1 MKDNL
6 LQDELQYIFEP
17 EAIKELQSVAK
28 IESFKTDEI
37 LIDIGQPMNHVAIV
51 LEGTIKVSTENE
63 NGDDLFLYYLETGE
77 TCAISL
83 HCFTARVNNK
93 VRAVAETDGV
103 IAFIPS
109 DKLDVWISKYPS
121 WRKFIIENYNNRLNE
136 MIKAIDNLA
145 FNNMEERLT
154 AYLKNKVWANNSK
167 ELRTSHAD
175 IARDLNSS
183 RVVISRIMKKL
194 EKDGL
199 IQQFRNRVI
208 VNEIN

>member
-1 MKDNL
+1 
-6 LQDELQYIFEP
+6 
-17 EAIKELQSVAK
+17 
-28 IESFKTDEI
+28 
-37 LIDIGQPMNHVAIV
+37 
-51 LEGTIKVSTENE
+51 
-63 NGDDLFLYYLETGE
+63 
-77 TCAISL
+77 
-83 HCFTARVNNK
+83 
-93 VRAVAETDGV
+93 
-103 IAFIPS
+103 
-109 DKLDVWISKYPS
+109 
-121 WRKFIIENYNNRLNE
+121 